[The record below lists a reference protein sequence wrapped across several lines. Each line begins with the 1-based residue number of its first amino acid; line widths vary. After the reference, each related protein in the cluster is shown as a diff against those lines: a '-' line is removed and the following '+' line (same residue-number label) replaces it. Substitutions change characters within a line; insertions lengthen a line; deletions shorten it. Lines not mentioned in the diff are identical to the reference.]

1 MSLIL
6 TLLVIAAVIALA
18 VVLAYVPMN
27 VLVLQM
33 AKNVR
38 HYIQRQRERRNAP
51 RAGPDRRKMG
61 M

>member
-1 MSLIL
+1 MSSIL

-38 HYIQRQRERRNAP
+38 QYIQRQRERRNAP
-51 RAGPDRRKMG
+51 RGGPDRRKIG
-61 M
+61 A